1 MSQNKDIPYD
11 LVDDQGTVKAR
22 IESKENV
29 RVASGRGDGRRML
42 ANIFSGF
49 NHRNTPLNIPKN
61 TDRVGYTFFT
71 RPDLNFSFENV
82 THSRL
87 LKEALRGGYSSY
99 TAAIMCM
106 LDPECGLF
114 SEQRFKDG
122 IDPVTGGGSDNEAH
136 LPFLEYGA
144 LGGRVRDTLGFD
156 NRCAFV
162 PILSNLLLSLTGFPD
177 SSLDVWT
184 SEEGIMREQRTH
196 ADSTRNNN
204 GTRTLSSSFRNIT
217 GDPISTLFNLYTDYI
232 SRVKDGSF
240 NPRWDNMLQR
250 RSDYEMRVY
259 RFVTDVTGRYV
270 TKMGIANAVYPLN
283 DAMGAFM
290 NVPNPNN
297 EIVTETDQISITFQN
312 DVVQYNDPIIKQ
324 EFNEVVALFNPD
336 MWPANGSSSEYR
348 PRSNNLVQIVGGAK
362 IYSNLYGYPRVDPDT
377 NEMQWWGYKDELN
390 LLSGRR

>member
-1 MSQNKDIPYD
+1 MSQNDDLPYD
-11 LVDDQGTVKAR
+11 LSEDSGTINERVQ
-22 IESKENV
+22 SKENV
-29 RVASGRGDGRRML
+29 RIASGRGDGRRML

-49 NHRNTPLNIPKN
+49 NHRNTPINIPKN

-71 RPDLNFSFENV
+71 RPDLNFSAENV
-82 THSRL
+82 MASRL
-87 LKEALRGGYSSY
+87 LKEALRTGYSSY
-99 TAAIMCM
+99 TAACMAM

-122 IDPVTGGGSDNEAH
+122 VGDTEGH

-144 LGGRVRDTLGFD
+144 LGGKIRDTLGFD
-156 NRCAFV
+156 NRCAFI
-162 PILSNLLLSLTGFPD
+162 PMLSNLLLSLTGFPD
-177 SSLDVWT
+177 SNLDVWT
-184 SEEGIMREQRTH
+184 SEAGIMREQRSH

-204 GTRTLSSSFRNIT
+204 DSRTFSSTFRNIS
-217 GDPISTLFNLYTDYI
+217 GDPVSIFFNLYTDYI

-240 NPRWDNMLQR
+240 TPRWDNMLQR
-250 RSDYEMRVY
+250 RVDYEMRIY
-259 RFVTDVTGRYV
+259 RFVTDVTGRTV
-270 TKMGIANAVYPLN
+270 TKMGIANAVYPVN
-283 DAMGAFM
+283 DSMGAFM

-297 EIVTETDQISITFQN
+297 EIITETDQVSITLQC

-336 MWPANGSSSEYR
+336 MWPAGRSTAQYR
-348 PRSNNLVQIVGGAK
+348 PRNSNLVQITGSAK

-390 LLSGRR
+390 KLSGR